1 MTWLLRKNTL
11 EDTKR
16 HQPEG
21 GTHLAEGELGRALA
35 PPVRGHLLESSHH
48 GPLDCI
54 LTID

>member
-11 EDTKR
+11 EDTRR